1 MIAKPKER
9 LHPKAKTAWQM
20 RGVVG
25 LFIYILIITGF
36 YVSRIWLTFL
46 PWWPG
51 AILAGFFLFMSV
63 LSIFVYPIIR
73 MHYWGYE
80 IREEDI
86 DIQSGIIVI
95 KRVLIPMN
103 RVQHVDLEYGPIMRH
118 FNLASLVITTA
129 GSNHKIPAI
138 HQDVALELRR
148 DIARLVYESDDDV

>member
-1 MIAKPKER
+1 MIAKPTQR
-9 LHPKAKTAWQM
+9 LHPKAKKAWQI
-20 RGVVG
+20 RGLVG
-25 LFIYILIITGF
+25 LLF
-36 YVSRIWLTFL
+36 YTLLVGAYFVSRIWLTFL

-51 AILAGFFLFMSV
+51 LMAGGFFLFVSMI
-63 LSIFVYPIIR
+63 SIFVFPAVR
-73 MHYWGYE
+73 MHYWGYD

-86 DIQSGIIVI
+86 DIQSGMIVI

-138 HQDVALELRR
+138 AQDVALELRK
-148 DIARLVYESDDDV
+148 DIARLVYENEDDV